1 MAISFLR
8 KTTKRFFIITT
19 SMIAFFY
26 LLACLVPYLDLSVW
40 WMTGFLAIGFP
51 YLAILLFFCMLF
63 WLIIKPKYAIPFFVI
78 FLVGF
83 KQLQVVMAIN
93 RTSAAYR
100 TEVQPNQIRI
110 ANWNIRSFEGLVSR
124 DKKRFI
130 RNDVT
135 DCIQGTKADV
145 ICLQEFNH
153 SYTKGQQSNN
163 LALFTKIYPYYYF
176 ARDFKKGN
184 GVYVSGSIIF
194 SKYPIVD
201 SGKVVFPGR
210 YSESI
215 IYADIFNGN
224 DTIRIYT
231 THLQSFRFNRADYE
245 GMEQIRQSKEEAIDA
260 SVGLVQKMKA
270 AFIKRGQ
277 QANIVRETIDE
288 SPYPSI
294 ICGDF
299 NDVPNS
305 YTYAHIKGNNR
316 KDVFLS
322 KGLGIGRT
330 YIALAPTLRIDYIMP
345 DNRFTIHQMDM
356 VDEDLSDHIMLVA
369 DISLKK

>member
-1 MAISFLR
+1 MAASFLR
-8 KTTKRFFIITT
+8 KTTKRFFTITT
-19 SMIAFFY
+19 GMVAGLY
-26 LLACLVPYLDLSVW
+26 LLACLVPFLDLSTW
-40 WMTGFLAIGFP
+40 WVTGFLAIGFP
-51 YLAILLFFCMLF
+51 YLATVLFFCFLF
-63 WLIIKPKYAIPFFVI
+63 WLIVKPKYAIPFFIV
-78 FLVGF
+78 FVLGF
-83 KQLQVVMAIN
+83 KQLNVLLAVNTAAVYKTAI
-93 RTSAAYR
+93 A
-100 TEVQPNQIRI
+100 PNHLRI
-110 ANWNIRSFEGLVSR
+110 ANWNIRSFEGLVTR

-135 DCIQGTKADV
+135 DCITGTKADV
-145 ICLQEFNH
+145 VCLQEFNH
-153 SYTKGQQSNN
+153 SYTKGQSSNN
-163 LALFTKIYPYYYF
+163 LALFTQTYPYYYF

-194 SKYPIVD
+194 SKYPIID
-201 SGKVVFPGR
+201 SGKIVFPGR

-215 IYADIFNGN
+215 IYADIVQGK
-224 DTIRIYT
+224 DTIRIFT

-288 SPYPSI
+288 SPYPSV

-305 YTYAHIKGNNR
+305 YTYAHIKGKNR
-316 KDVFLS
+316 NDVFLA

-330 YIALAPTLRIDYIMP
+330 YIALAPTLRIDYILP
-345 DNRFTIHQMDM
+345 DKRFSIHQMDM